1 MQSTVKSLATFV
13 VGATLVLGGALAVG
27 ADQDRPQQIKA
38 AIAWLQNHYKLEE
51 GGNCPKLPCPLASKW
66 ILKALSSEEDRIDI
80 IFVAPAPATAEN
92 IRNFRSAK
100 DLGLRMEGT
109 FCPYGG
115 LEVYKIAKP
124 PIEIWV
130 QVLDPQ
136 YGRVASHK
144 CSRRILY

>member
-1 MQSTVKSLATFV
+1 L
-13 VGATLVLGGALAVG
+13 
-27 ADQDRPQQIKA
+27 
-38 AIAWLQNHYKLEE
+38 LQNHYKLEE
-51 GGNCPKLPCPLASKW
+51 GGNVRSCPVLSPVNGS
-66 ILKALSSEEDRIDI
+66 KALSSEEDRIDI

-130 QVLDPQ
+130 QVST
-136 YGRVASHK
+136 RSTAASLRTNAAEEYLLK
-144 CSRRILY
+144 